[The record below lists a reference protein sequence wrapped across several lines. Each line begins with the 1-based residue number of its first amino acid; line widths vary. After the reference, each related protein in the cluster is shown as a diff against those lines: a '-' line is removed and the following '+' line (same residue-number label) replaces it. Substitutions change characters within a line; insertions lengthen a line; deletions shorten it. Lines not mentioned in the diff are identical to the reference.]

1 MPHKYSVKSYVA
13 GGIYHAFN
21 RGVNKTDIFIDDQDY
36 RVFLHLLKYYLSPV
50 ESLSSVHPIL
60 EVSDMRILRPRPLA
74 NLEKEVNLLAYCLMP
89 NHFHLLIQQNT
100 ADGMTKLLRRIST
113 TYAMYINKRYHRV
126 GYLFQGSYKAVL
138 VDRDNYL
145 LHLSRYIHRNPYD
158 LSKMTGRHLVSYPY
172 FSYPYYLK
180 LKHAP
185 WIKPDTILSY
195 FRNTSSFTSLPAV
208 ESYADFVEKYEH
220 DSLPHIAN
228 LAIDA

>member
-1 MPHKYSVKSYVA
+1 MPHKYSVKSYVPNS
-13 GGIYHAFN
+13 IYHAFN

-50 ESLSSVHPIL
+50 ENLSSTHPIL
-60 EVSDMRILRPRPLA
+60 EVSDVKILRPRPLA

-89 NHFHLLIQQNT
+89 NHFHLLIQQCT
-100 ADGMTKLLRRIST
+100 VDGMTKLLRRIST
-113 TYAMYINKRYHRV
+113 TYAMYINKRHHRI

-138 VDRDNYL
+138 VDQDNYL

-158 LSKMTGRHLVSYPY
+158 LNEMTGRHLVSYPY
-172 FSYPYYLK
+172 SSYPYYLK
-180 LKHAP
+180 HKQAA

-195 FRNTSSFTSLPAV
+195 FRGASSLTSLLKV
-208 ESYADFVEKYEH
+208 KSYADFVEKYEQ